1 VPAPAAGQVRISY
14 LNIHTADMFQDR
26 FNRIAKPGSPWLA
39 GKPRIMVWEEWSG
52 IWDDADT
59 PQSVHEG
66 NIQYMKSRQASEG
79 KRGLCWGFEMLRLG
93 VFVTVVDAVQLS

>member
-1 VPAPAAGQVRISY
+1 VPAAAAGQVRISY
-14 LNIHTADMFQDR
+14 LNIHTADKFQDR

-39 GKPRIMVWEEWSG
+39 ANPRIMVWEEWSG

-66 NIQYMKSRQASEG
+66 NIQYMKNRQASEG
-79 KRGLCWGFEMLRLG
+79 KRGIMLLG
-93 VFVTVVDAVQLS
+93 ECVNAMTLV